1 MSAED
6 PAGQF
11 MTLFK
16 QQAKLYRKHA
26 SGKKLPKFLWFN
38 DSCKKAIKERKKAQR
53 KFFFS
58 SSFFSNPTLSNV
70 QKI

>member
-26 SGKKLPKFLWFN
+26 SGKNFPSFYGLMTVVKKQLKKEKKLSK
-38 DSCKKAIKERKKAQR
+38 
-53 KFFFS
+53 
-58 SSFFSNPTLSNV
+58 SFFLT
-70 QKI
+70 QR